1 MKTKCK
7 LLISIAM
14 LKISIMYVVLL
25 ILGMT
30 FVLNLEL
37 SAKEEQSRV
46 AKRDSVKT
54 ATLLIKLI
62 YP

>member
-37 SAKEEQSRV
+37 SAQEEQSRV